1 MKISYRVVVFSF
13 LTPPSAHLLDLGL
26 GLGRRLRE
34 RAVQRVQRRPARD
47 LIFTQGEGFSCCK
60 GPTADATTST

>member
-1 MKISYRVVVFSF
+1 MKISYRVVFSF

-34 RAVQRVQRRPARD
+34 RRRRRRRR
-47 LIFTQGEGFSCCK
+47 
-60 GPTADATTST
+60 ATRELMSIATLSLALGTEIY